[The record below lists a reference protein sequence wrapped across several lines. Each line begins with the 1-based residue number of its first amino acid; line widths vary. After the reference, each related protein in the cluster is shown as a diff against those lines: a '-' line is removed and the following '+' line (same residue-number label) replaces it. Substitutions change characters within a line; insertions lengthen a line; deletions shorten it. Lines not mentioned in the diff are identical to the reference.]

1 MSAAASE
8 EPVTAF
14 GFEAEVVHWRGPSP
28 YFFAP
33 LPPDAAAEVRRL
45 ARAASY
51 GWGVIPV
58 EARIGEVGFTTSL
71 FPRQETYY
79 LPLKDAVRRTANV
92 TAGDSV
98 SVTMTVRSGAGAR
111 STAPHGPGD

>member
-51 GWGVIPV
+51 GWG
-58 EARIGEVGFTTSL
+58 
-71 FPRQETYY
+71 
-79 LPLKDAVRRTANV
+79 
-92 TAGDSV
+92 
-98 SVTMTVRSGAGAR
+98 
-111 STAPHGPGD
+111 

>member
-1 MSAAASE
+1 MSAAA
-8 EPVTAF
+8 EPLAEF
-14 GFEAEVVHWRGPSP
+14 SFEAEVVHWRGPSP

-33 LPPDAAAEVRRL
+33 LPAQVAAEVRRL

-58 EARIGEVGFTTSL
+58 DARIGEVDFTTSL

-79 LPLKDAVRRTANV
+79 LPLKDVVRRKANV
-92 TAGDSV
+92 TAGDVV
-98 SVTMTVRSGAGAR
+98 SAEMTVRLGR
-111 STAPHGPGD
+111 R

>member
-1 MSAAASE
+1 MAELS
-8 EPVTAF
+8 
-14 GFEAEVVHWRGPSP
+14 FEAEVVDWRGPSP

-33 LPPDAAAEVRRL
+33 LPAEAAAEVRRL

-58 EARIGEVGFTTSL
+58 EATIGDVTFTTSL
-71 FPRQETYY
+71 FPRQETYF

-92 TAGDSV
+92 TAGDVV
-98 SVTMTVRSGAGAR
+98 SVEMTVRFGR
-111 STAPHGPGD
+111 R